1 MLDQNLA
8 EASTTARRFIAYR
21 LRSERE
27 VARRLSKKFE
37 AATIE
42 ATIAQMYR
50 ENLLDDMR
58 FAQSFTDSRASS
70 RPKSAVK
77 IRQELQSKGV
87 SREIADAVTADLSDY
102 ESALAAARKK
112 TRSISRNTESVFAKK
127 LSNHLAQR
135 GFNYDISNKIVDLLC
150 REIYSPG
157 ER

>member
-8 EASTTARRFIAYR
+8 EASNAARRFIAYR

-37 AATIE
+37 PATIE
-42 ATIAQMYR
+42 AAIAQMYR
-50 ENLLDDMR
+50 ENFLDDMR
-58 FAQSFTDSRASS
+58 FAQSFTDSRTGS
-70 RPKSAVK
+70 RPKSAAK

-87 SREIADAVTADLSDY
+87 SREIADIVTADLSDY

-112 TRSISRNTESVFAKK
+112 TRSICRNTESVFSKK

-135 GFNYDISNKIVDLLC
+135 GFNYDLSNRIVRMIC
-150 REIYSPG
+150 RDVYHAC

>member
-77 IRQELQSKGV
+77 IRQELQGV

-135 GFNYDISNKIVDLLC
+135 GFNYDISNKIVELLC

>member
-112 TRSISRNTESVFAKK
+112 TRSISR
-127 LSNHLAQR
+127 LSLIH
-135 GFNYDISNKIVDLLC
+135 I
-150 REIYSPG
+150 
-157 ER
+157 